1 MSGED
6 VVDWG
11 MGAGSHVLPDISLNR
26 WLDEQVR
33 FFSPITIS
41 WRFNIMTRLRSRS
54 SQIMLTTVFMLGFF
68 FLATLAWA
76 DQKTIV
82 LINPNSNTEATKSM
96 ADLARLETK
105 GIAKVLERSNMDA
118 PPLLTTPQDMI
129 NAVPGVVAI
138 GVEVAKDENVAAIIV
153 SAFSDPGLEELR
165 AAVDIPVFGIGE
177 EVFHEAAR
185 DNRDFGIV
193 TITPNKELIESF
205 RQKAASLG
213 YEHLYR
219 GVRVTPGDPNELV
232 KSPEKLDAA
241 LAEAMKESIEKDS
254 AKAVIMGGGPLSASA
269 FRLQPQF
276 DVPLVVAVN
285 AAARAAIKAIQSK

>member
-1 MSGED
+1 MHKFQSSSSRGKLAT
-6 VVDWG
+6 G
-11 MGAGSHVLPDISLNR
+11 CLMGC
-26 WLDEQVR
+26 
-33 FFSPITIS
+33 FF
-41 WRFNIMTRLRSRS
+41 
-54 SQIMLTTVFMLGFF
+54 LTTF
-68 FLATLAWA
+68 AWA
-76 DQKTIV
+76 DQHDTVTASSDSDAVKLIV
-82 LINPNSNTEATKSM
+82 LINPNSNTAATKSM

-105 GIAKVLERSNMDA
+105 GVAEVVERSNMDA

-129 NAVPGVVAI
+129 DAVPGVVAL
-138 GVEVAKDENVAAIIV
+138 GVEAAKDENVAAIIV

-185 DNRDFGIV
+185 GNREFGIV
-193 TITPNKELIESF
+193 TVTPDEGLIESF

-219 GVRVTPGDPNELV
+219 GVRVTPGDPLELV
-232 KSPEKLDAA
+232 QSPEKLDEA
-241 LAEAMKESIEKDS
+241 LAEAVKESIEKDS

-269 FRLQPQF
+269 LRLQPQF

-285 AAARAAIKAIQSK
+285 AAARAAVKAIRSE